1 MARVI
6 LRNVTK
12 RFGKVVAV
20 DNINLSL
27 KDGEFVVLLGPS
39 GCGKTTTL
47 RLIAGLEEVTSGE
60 IYIGDRVVN
69 DLAPKD
75 RNVAMVFQSYALY
88 PHMSV
93 FENIA
98 FSLRLKHVPKD
109 EIEKRVRRVAEMLQ
123 IDKFLNRKPRQLSGG
138 QRQRVALARAI
149 VRNPDV
155 YLMDEPLSN
164 LDAKLRVQTRAE
176 LLKLHKKLGTTTIYV
191 THDQVEA
198 MTLGQRVAIIN
209 NGKLEQFDTPENV
222 YMYPKTKFVAGFIG
236 TPPMNFIPAKVFQ
249 EDGKI
254 QLKLLNT
261 KIEIPSELKA
271 KMKRIPINRKVILGI
286 RPEDLRE
293 EKFLDRDSFV
303 LLGSFPLLFKE
314 DLGSETNLYFNIGL
328 DNPLVVK
335 TSSETKV
342 EMDDVVPIYLNPFKI
357 HLFDIDTGRNLF
369 YNDVGMNG

>member
-369 YNDVGMNG
+369 YNDVGMNE

>member
-236 TPPMNFIPAKVFQ
+236 TPPMNFIPAEVFQ

-342 EMDDVVPIYLNPFKI
+342 EMDDVVPIYLNPFRI